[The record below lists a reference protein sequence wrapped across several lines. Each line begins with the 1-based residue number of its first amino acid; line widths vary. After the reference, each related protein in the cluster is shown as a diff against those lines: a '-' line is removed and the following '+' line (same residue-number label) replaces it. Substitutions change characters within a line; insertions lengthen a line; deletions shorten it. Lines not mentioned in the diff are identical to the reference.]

1 MENNFLSKILV
12 KFWNGFVSNLHKI
25 FNLNVYN
32 TAVARKRLVRSL
44 NHFSIRALFGPSR
57 PSVYHPN
64 LSNYAPFLLKPGPQ
78 TKNLSTGC
86 FDFKKQLIFG
96 WWGYEAMILI
106 FFSLNSSNFC
116 YVPMHLCLF
125 WVFRISGLSGLC
137 HGENKISW
145 KRVVSK

>member
-96 WWGYEAMILI
+96 
-106 FFSLNSSNFC
+106 
-116 YVPMHLCLF
+116 
-125 WVFRISGLSGLC
+125 
-137 HGENKISW
+137 
-145 KRVVSK
+145 